1 MRLQW
6 KSFWCALALVW
17 AASSAHAIKVE
28 GVNLDDQIT
37 LVDAPLVLNGAGV
50 RKAYFIKAYVAG
62 MYLPR
67 KSSRKDEI
75 VHIQGPKR
83 FQMVMLM
90 GADSKEFNKA
100 LIQGMQRNSSPEEFP
115 RLEARMHAFEKII
128 DSFVSVKSGDVV
140 LMDYLPGTGTVV
152 SVNGHVQGSPIGGE
166 DFYAKLLEI
175 FIGEHVADEHLK
187 QHLLGK

>member
-6 KSFWCALALVW
+6 KSFWCVVVLALAV
-17 AASSAHAIKVE
+17 SSAQAMKVE
-28 GVNLDDQIT
+28 NVNLDDQIT
-37 LVDAPLVLNGAGV
+37 LADAPLVLNGAGV

-75 VHIQGPKR
+75 VQIKGPKR

-100 LIQGMQRNSSPEEFP
+100 LIKGMTRNSSPEEFS
-115 RLEARMHAFEKII
+115 RLEMRMHAFEKII
-128 DSFVSVKSGDVV
+128 DSFERVRAGDIV
-140 LMDYLPGTGTVV
+140 LMDYLPTTGTVV
-152 SVNGHVQGSPIGGE
+152 SVNGRVHGSPIGGE
-166 DFYAKLLEI
+166 DFYGKLLEI
-175 FIGEHVADEHLK
+175 FIGEHVADEHLR